1 MSVSIRSGR
10 RSDLTRGWVWLV
22 KMTSIFERNDYA
34 SNPGPAEQAVIVHF
48 NDGST
53 DLKPLF
59 ALEDKLE
66 SAIKQ
71 VGAGELDGD
80 EVASDGHDG
89 YIYMYGPSA
98 DKLFDAIKPVLTTA
112 PFMKNAKVVKRYEPP
127 DGATKQTDI
136 TL

>member
-1 MSVSIRSGR
+1 MASGTP
-10 RSDLTRGWVWLV
+10 D
-22 KMTSIFERNDYA
+22 
-34 SNPGPAEQAVIVHF
+34 PAEQAVIVHF
-48 NDGST
+48 NYGST

-71 VGAGELDGD
+71 VGAGEFDGD
-80 EVASDGHDG
+80 EVAADGHDG

-98 DKLFDAIKPVLTTA
+98 DKLLDAIKPVLTSA
-112 PFMKNAKVVKRYEPP
+112 PFMKNAKVVKRYGPP
-127 DGATKQTDI
+127 DGATKQTEI